1 LTVALPGLCEAVVAD
16 VGVYAPQEDSW
27 LLIETMQR
35 TTPVEGRRVLD
46 LCTGSGVL
54 AVAAA
59 QLGAADVTAYDI
71 CPRAVQC
78 ARSNATAA
86 GVTVDVRHGSLSDA
100 LACGPFDVV
109 VSNPPYIPVDRKAGQ
124 AIPTAVGPALA
135 WDAGDDGRLVL
146 DPLCAAAPKL
156 LADRGTILIVQS
168 EFAGVEQSLDLL
180 KAGGLDAEVV
190 LWQWIPFGPVLESR
204 ARWLEESG
212 LLHTG
217 RRTERLAVVRAEK
230 R

>member
-1 LTVALPGLCEAVVAD
+1 LTIAVPGLCESVVAD

-59 QLGAADVTAYDI
+59 QLGAADVTALDI

-78 ARSNATAA
+78 SRNNASAA
-86 GVTVDVRHGSLSDA
+86 GVTIDARQGTLSDA
-100 LACGPFDVV
+100 LVEPRFDVV
-109 VSNPPYIPVDRKAGQ
+109 LCNPPYVPVTP
-124 AIPTAVGPALA
+124 AIAAPVGPAQA
-135 WDAGDDGRLVL
+135 WDAGNDGRLVL
-146 DPLCAAAPKL
+146 DPLCTAAPRL

-168 EFAGVEQSLDLL
+168 EFADVNRTVDML
-180 KAGGLDAEVV
+180 KGGGLDAEVV
-190 LWQWIPFGPVLESR
+190 LWQWIRFGPVLMSR
-204 ARWLEESG
+204 ANWLEETG
-212 LLHTG
+212 LLDIG
-217 RRTERLAVVRAEK
+217 RRAERLAVVQAEK

>member
-1 LTVALPGLCEAVVAD
+1 MTIALPGLCESVVAD

-27 LLIETMQR
+27 LLIETMHR

-59 QLGAADVTAYDI
+59 QLGAADVTAVDV

-78 ARSNATAA
+78 SLNNAATA
-86 GVTVDVRHGSLSDA
+86 GVKVDVRQGELPDA
-100 LACGPFDVV
+100 LACEPFDVV
-109 VSNPPYIPVDRKAGQ
+109 LCNPPYVPAS
-124 AIPTAVGPALA
+124 PAVPAPAGPAQA

-146 DPLCAAAPKL
+146 DPLCAAAPRL

-168 EFAGVEQSLDLL
+168 EFAGVDRTLDMLT
-180 KAGGLDAEVV
+180 AGGLDAEVV
-190 LWQWIPFGPVLESR
+190 LWQWIRFGPVLMSR
-204 ARWLEESG
+204 AKWLEETG
-212 LLHTG
+212 LLDMG
-217 RRTERLAVVRAEK
+217 RRAERLAVVRAEK